1 MLTVESTDLLID
13 TDRIDLITEQEDITL
28 QEDMFIELIE
38 DIDTLLIQE
47 VMFIQDAIIEL
58 VTTIDM

>member
-1 MLTVESTDLLID
+1 VLTVESTDLLID